1 MLRDEPLEQLG
12 AHSDQRLAFHCPC
25 TLQHAQKL
33 GGAVESLLQR
43 LGFHLTAVPDSHL
56 CCGSAGTY
64 SLTQPALAR
73 QLRDDKL
80 QALESGQP
88 DLIAPP
94 ISAARATSTAPA
106 GPRYG
111 TGSKCWKPPCPE
123 PHAPGARHAAQSR
136 TGSRRSPPHP
146 RRRPRRGP
154 APPVGGEHRRGRR
167 RRPSPGPGTP
177 RRLRADQCYIAT
189 EKARTAALG
198 RRETKAYE
206 DMVNGGRSAFLSA
219 PLLTSLEGGVPI
231 RVGGQVVGAVG
242 VSGVK
247 AGEDAQVA
255 LAGAA
260 CLERD

>member
-1 MLRDEPLEQLG
+1 MQHKAVLGQDESRRILAAARAEAQRHRWAVSIAVVDDGGHPL
-12 AHSDQRLAFHCPC
+12 
-25 TLQHAQKL
+25 
-33 GGAVESLLQR
+33 
-43 LGFHLTAVPDSHL
+43 
-56 CCGSAGTY
+56 
-64 SLTQPALAR
+64 
-73 QLRDDKL
+73 
-80 QALESGQP
+80 ALERLDGC
-88 DLIAPP
+88 AP
-94 ISAARATSTAPA
+94 ISA
-106 GPRYG
+106 
-111 TGSKCWKPPCPE
+111 
-123 PHAPGARHAAQSR
+123 
-136 TGSRRSPPHP
+136 
-146 RRRPRRGP
+146 
-154 APPVGGEHRRGRR
+154 
-167 RRPSPGPGTP
+167 
-177 RRLRADQCYIAT
+177 YIAT